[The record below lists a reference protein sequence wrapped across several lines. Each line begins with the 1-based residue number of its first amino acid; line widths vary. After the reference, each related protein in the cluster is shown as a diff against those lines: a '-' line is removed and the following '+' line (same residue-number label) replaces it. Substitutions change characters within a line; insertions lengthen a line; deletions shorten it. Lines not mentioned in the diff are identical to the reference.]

1 MSEVFNELLID
12 ELRDHMKL
20 SEKLISIQVKPD
32 KTELD
37 LAEQA
42 CLEKQLTVVK
52 RRLHVLEGGD

>member
-1 MSEVFNELLID
+1 MTEVFNELLIY
-12 ELRDHMKL
+12 EHQEYKKL
-20 SEKLISIQVKPD
+20 SEKLLSVQARPD